1 MKEMLPKLMEFVKMN
16 FFKIMGGFLVIGI
29 MQYFLGCGAF
39 AEEEVEVDAKLAEA
53 EYK

>member
-1 MKEMLPKLMEFVKMN
+1 MKETLSTIMGFVKTN

-39 AEEEVEVDAKLAEA
+39 AEEEVEVDANLAEA